1 MKVIDVGVTDF
12 AHFEQRVEL
21 EEVTYILTFHWNA
34 RMGMWALDVGLP
46 GEPPAVTGIVA
57 VANRPLL
64 ARYHYLAGVPTGE
77 LVALTSDLTSDGPA
91 FNWENHLL
99 AYLTAAEF
107 STGVLEGDE

>member
-34 RMGMWALDVGLP
+34 RMGAWALDVGLP
-46 GEPPAVTGIVA
+46 GEPPAVMGIVA

-64 ARYHYLAGVPTGE
+64 ARYHYLPGVPPGE
-77 LVALTSDLTSDGPA
+77 LMALTADKTSDGPA
-91 FNWENHLL
+91 FTWENHLL
-99 AYLTAAEF
+99 AYFTAAEF